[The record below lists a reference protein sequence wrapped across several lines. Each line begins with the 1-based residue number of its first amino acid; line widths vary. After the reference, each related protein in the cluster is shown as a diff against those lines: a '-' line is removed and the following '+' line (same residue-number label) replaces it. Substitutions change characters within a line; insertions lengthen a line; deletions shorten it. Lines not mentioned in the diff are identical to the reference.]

1 MFILTA
7 AEIVQELE
15 NMEKTRMRLEA
26 SKLSERVCYGLF
38 QYLGEI
44 KDRKVECFP
53 KIKTSQNVLEYVS
66 I

>member
-15 NMEKTRMRLEA
+15 TMEKTRMRLEA

-38 QYLGEI
+38 QYLGRN
-44 KDRKVECFP
+44 KGKLNTLLKLKQARM
-53 KIKTSQNVLEYVS
+53 Y
-66 I
+66 